1 MDGES
6 IMIEQ
11 FPLAKLSG
19 TTLGTYKLEQLLEQ
33 NTLGATFIAR
43 STVAHTLYRVRILRL
58 SSTITSEER
67 LVFFGHFQ
75 RQCGELT
82 QLLTNGQQAKH
93 PNLLPLLDY
102 GNTQEPL
109 YLPYLVSPY
118 TSMQSLTALL
128 NAHGPID
135 AQTASRYLDQIATG
149 LEYAHHHAVL
159 HRGLSTDEVFVSE
172 QGQLVV
178 ADLGVIRLL
187 ELSRKPSQQPM
198 LYGNGPSAA
207 PAPEQLRG
215 QPAQSS
221 TDVYAMG
228 ALLYRL
234 LTGHRVFSS
243 QSRDELA
250 EMHLHSSIPSVA
262 KWRQISVGQRDI
274 TAELDRLIA
283 QAMAKDAHQRIQHP
297 ADLANQYAQLVVVNT
312 ARQPIVVT
320 SAPTVATP
328 PTLPI
333 PSKKPRQAASVPKR
347 RAAEQKRDTRRRTLI
362 FIGGG
367 AVVVVGAGAIIAEQF
382 LHKPTST
389 ATVGSTSST
398 NNSTGNTSS
407 GQTTTGQSQGAT
419 TSSNVIAR
427 KTDVA
432 PNSAKTFK
440 IPNSNSPNPGVL
452 VHLANGQFVAF
463 DSTCTHAGCA
473 VAYNSQ
479 DKLLECPC
487 HGASFDPAKQAAVVQ
502 GPATTPLAPIHIA
515 VNADGT
521 ITAG

>member
-1 MDGES
+1 
-6 IMIEQ
+6 MIEQ

-19 TTLGTYKLEQLLEQ
+19 KTLGMYRLEQLLEQ
-33 NTLGATFIAR
+33 NTLGATFTAR
-43 STVAHTLYRVRILRL
+43 TTTAQTIYRIRILRL
-58 SSTITSEER
+58 SSTITQEDR

-75 RQCGELT
+75 RQCSELM
-82 QLLTNGQQAKH
+82 QLLTDGQQAKH

-135 AQTASRYLDQIATG
+135 AQTASRYLDQIAAG
-149 LEYAHHHAVL
+149 LEYAHQHAVW

-178 ADLGVIRLL
+178 ADLGVMRLL
-187 ELSRKPSQQPM
+187 ELSRKTSQQPM
-198 LYGNGPSAA
+198 LYGNGPSAT

-234 LTGHRVFSS
+234 LTGHRVYSS
-243 QSRDELA
+243 QSHDELA
-250 EMHLHSSIPSVA
+250 EMHLHTPVPSIA
-262 KWRQISVGQRDI
+262 KWRQMSIRQRDI

-283 QAMAKDAHQRIQHP
+283 QAMAKDAHQRMQHP
-297 ADLANQYAQLVVVNT
+297 ADLANQYAQLVAPNT
-312 ARQPIVVT
+312 ARQPIVVI
-320 SAPTVATP
+320 SSPTIATP

-333 PSKKPRQAASVPKR
+333 PSKKSRQAASVPTRKAATQR
-347 RAAEQKRDTRRRTLI
+347 RNTRRRTLI
-362 FIGGG
+362 FIGSG
-367 AVVVVGAGAIIAEQF
+367 AVVIVGAGAIIAEQL
-382 LHKPTST
+382 LHKPMST
-389 ATVGSTSST
+389 ATVGSISNT

-419 TSSNVIAR
+419 TSGGERVR
-427 KTDVA
+427 
-432 PNSAKTFK
+432 
-440 IPNSNSPNPGVL
+440 
-452 VHLANGQFVAF
+452 
-463 DSTCTHAGCA
+463 CR
-473 VAYNSQ
+473 
-479 DKLLECPC
+479 
-487 HGASFDPAKQAAVVQ
+487 
-502 GPATTPLAPIHIA
+502 
-515 VNADGT
+515 
-521 ITAG
+521 